1 MPRKAGTGK
10 GATGRFNIRL
20 DDDTAAFFRT
30 KANEHGLSASEYLRQ
45 TLVKGVI
52 AENVAEIE
60 ERLKGL
66 IDEIRAKAAPSQTS
80 AGAAIPGHVILSI
93 YTCEELLK
101 AIVEARDPSQLYEA
115 QDRAKARLKRDKG
128 G

>member
-20 DDDTAAFFRT
+20 DDDTASFFRT

-60 ERLKGL
+60 QRLMGL
-66 IDEIRAKAAPSQTS
+66 IDGIQKKSAPPPISS
-80 AGAAIPGHVILSI
+80 GAAIPDHVILSI
-93 YTCEELLK
+93 YTCEELLT